1 MTGCWY
7 CTVLSQSSARQC
19 QLSNVRRI
27 SSLENWSI
35 KLLCHYGC
43 LWIIKFLSTPT
54 TMCMCCCASWHF
66 MQSQS
71 RIQCKEMRSKMV
83 QLFCSTNQFSCVFQC
98 QEQFSR
104 DLCIWISWG
113 GLSFFLICFGNHPI
127 PHNPLY
133 QSISSIYII
142 LIYIYICIYI
152 IYVCIYIYI
161 KHPSIKINHS
171 GCRAWH
177 WSPPPAF
184 FRVAMRCPGRR
195 GCLSWML
202 CWKRRSAWDRMM
214 NCWDIHGYTTY
225 S

>member
-113 GLSFFLICFGNHPI
+113 GLSFFWFVLGTIPSPI
-127 PHNPLY
+127 ISYINLCH
-133 QSISSIYII
+133 QSISY
-142 LIYIYICIYI
+142 LYIYICIYI
-152 IYVCIYIYI
+152 IYVCIYIY
-161 KHPSIKINHS
+161 
-171 GCRAWH
+171 
-177 WSPPPAF
+177 
-184 FRVAMRCPGRR
+184 
-195 GCLSWML
+195 
-202 CWKRRSAWDRMM
+202 
-214 NCWDIHGYTTY
+214 
-225 S
+225 

>member
-1 MTGCWY
+1 M
-7 CTVLSQSSARQC
+7 
-19 QLSNVRRI
+19 
-27 SSLENWSI
+27 
-35 KLLCHYGC
+35 
-43 LWIIKFLSTPT
+43 KFLSTPT
-54 TMCMCCCASWHF
+54 TMCCCASWHF

-113 GLSFFLICFGNHPI
+113 GLSFFWFVLETIPSPI
-127 PHNPLY
+127 IPYINLY
-133 QSISSIYII
+133 HQSISYIYIYAYI
-142 LIYIYICIYI
+142 YIHIYIYI
-152 IYVCIYIYI
+152 YIYI
-161 KHPSIKINHS
+161 LNTPQSISTIADVGHET
-171 GCRAWH
+171 GAHLPHC
-177 WSPPPAF
+177 
-184 FRVAMRCPGRR
+184 RVAMRCPGRR